1 VITEKQLDY
10 FLSRLDLFFNTDQIL
25 ITEDS
30 IETVD
35 PDLEYKNVEEAI
47 KKVVLYNKNIID
59 NSLTYV
65 IVRLSDIINGYKV
78 VLDYR
83 VSIGKDGFGT
93 SIKISVYKVFAFING
108 ELKEFNSFKS
118 MNAYA
123 DLVSEG

>member
-1 VITEKQLDY
+1 MITEKQLDY

-35 PDLEYKNVEEAI
+35 PDLEYKDVEEAI

-65 IVRLSDIINGYKV
+65 TVRLSDIINGYKV

-93 SIKISVYKVFAFING
+93 SIKVSVYKVFAFING

>member
-1 VITEKQLDY
+1 MITEKQLDY

-35 PDLEYKNVEEAI
+35 PDLEYKDVEEAI

>member
-35 PDLEYKNVEEAI
+35 PDLEYKDVEEAI

>member
-1 VITEKQLDY
+1 MITEKQLDY